1 MHQKRRSPDDGD
13 IQLGKPG
20 AQPESWQSQQR
31 DEAAED
37 RAQQNGDQGNDDGG
51 LRSSEEVLIVV
62 QKYLGNAHGVLL
74 LLACTVCV
82 LRMNGLYIFSR
93 RKSIANLQKF
103 V

>member
-1 MHQKRRSPDDGD
+1 MDYGYLTLVAPILTLAVAIATRKVPLAKMC
-13 IQLGKPG
+13 I
-20 AQPESWQSQQR
+20 R
-31 DEAAED
+31 D
-37 RAQQNGDQGNDDGG
+37 
-51 LRSSEEVLIVV
+51 S
-62 QKYLGNAHGVLL
+62 L